1 MRGINWV
8 IGGPQGSGVD
18 SSATIFARALAMGG
32 LWVFGDRQ
40 YYSNIKGEHSYYQV
54 RFDVVPVRSP
64 VDRIDLLATF
74 EEETA
79 IRHAL
84 RATGG
89 GILYDPNQAKTK
101 LSAVPTLERPVLSAL
116 SELLRREGVPE
127 TVEGVLEVAR
137 RRGARLYP
145 IPYGDL
151 LARLSERLGGVPLST
166 ITRTV
171 NVMAVAASAALLGFD
186 HGYVVKAIEGVFKAR
201 AKAVEMNV
209 LAAELARDYVAQK
222 GYPEDFP
229 HKVSPVKADGRRIL
243 LQGTQAVGLGK
254 LLAGCRVQ
262 TYYPITPATD
272 ESEFLEANE
281 LFPLNGDGAKA
292 GILVIQTED
301 EIAAITLASGAGLAG
316 ARASTSTS
324 GPGFSLMAEGLG
336 YAGMNE
342 IPVVVTLYQRAG
354 PSTGMPT
361 RHEQGDFRF
370 ALHTGHGE
378 FPRIVLASGDIGEAL
393 VDTVRAFNYAE
404 RYQCPVIHLLDKSLA
419 NTMATLPYP
428 DLSSLRIDRGKLL
441 EGEAFSAWL
450 SQHGEYRRFGPA
462 EDGISYRIKL
472 GTPGAVFWNT
482 GDEHDELGHI
492 TEDPTHRTRM
502 MDKRMSK
509 LETADREIPLEEK
522 VSVYG
527 EPAGGDMTI
536 VSWGSTKGAILDA
549 MEELE
554 AKGIRASF
562 IQARLLNPLPS
573 DFFANLLSKAKLKV
587 AVEMNY
593 SGQFASYLREKTG
606 VAMDRLVVKYNGRP
620 ISSEELAEALEG
632 IYKGTLSSRRVVLT
646 HGA

>member
-40 YYSNIKGEHSYYQV
+40 YYSNIKGEHSYYQLRVDV
-54 RFDVVPVRSP
+54 RPVRSP
-64 VDRIDLLATF
+64 MDTIHLLATF

-84 RATGG
+84 RATQG
-89 GILYDPNQAKTK
+89 GIIYDPNQVKTK
-101 LSAVPTLERPVLSAL
+101 ISSVPTLERRFVEDLA
-116 SELLRREGVPE
+116 SELRSEGVAE
-127 TVEGVLEVAR
+127 TMEGVLELAR
-137 RRGARLYP
+137 RRGAKLYP
-145 IPYGDL
+145 IPYNDL
-151 LARLSERLGGVPLST
+151 LAELSERLGGVPLST

-171 NVMAVAASAALLGFD
+171 NVMAVSASAALLGFD
-186 HGYVVKAIEGVFKAR
+186 HALVVKAIESVFRAR

-209 LAAELARDYVAQK
+209 LAAELARRYMEQK
-222 GYPEDFP
+222 GYPAGFP
-229 HKVSPVKADGRRIL
+229 HKLSPVPANGRRVL

-281 LFPLNGDGAKA
+281 VFPLNGDGGKA
-292 GILVIQTED
+292 GIVVVQTED
-301 EIAAITLASGAGLAG
+301 EIAAITLATGASLAG
-316 ARASTSTS
+316 ARAATSTS

-361 RHEQGDFRF
+361 RHEQGDLRF

-378 FPRIVLASGDIGEAL
+378 FPRIVLASGDIEEAL
-393 VDTVRAFNYAE
+393 FDTVRAFNYAE

-419 NTMATLPYP
+419 NSIATLPYP
-428 DLSSLRIDRGKLL
+428 DLASISIDRGKLMDERALASWL
-441 EGEAFSAWL
+441 E
-450 SQHGEYRRFGPA
+450 QHKGYRRFEPA
-462 EDGISYRIKL
+462 QDGISPRIRL
-472 GTPGAVFWNT
+472 GMQGAVFWNT

-492 TEDPTHRTRM
+492 SEDPINRIRM
-502 MDKRMSK
+502 MEKRMSK
-509 LETADREIPLEEK
+509 LEAANREIPLEEK
-522 VSVYG
+522 LSVYG
-527 EPAGGDMTI
+527 DIEKADITI

-549 MEELE
+549 LEELSE
-554 AKGIRASF
+554 KGITACF
-562 IQARLLNPLPS
+562 IQARLINPLPT
-573 DFFANLLSKAKLKV
+573 DFYAPALAKARMKV

-593 SGQFASYLREKTG
+593 SGQFASLLREKTG
-606 VAMDRLVVKYNGRP
+606 IAMDHLVLKYNGRP
-620 ISSEELAEALEG
+620 ISSEELVEALVRLHDRSLTE
-632 IYKGTLSSRRVVLT
+632 RRVVLRG
-646 HGA
+646 GA